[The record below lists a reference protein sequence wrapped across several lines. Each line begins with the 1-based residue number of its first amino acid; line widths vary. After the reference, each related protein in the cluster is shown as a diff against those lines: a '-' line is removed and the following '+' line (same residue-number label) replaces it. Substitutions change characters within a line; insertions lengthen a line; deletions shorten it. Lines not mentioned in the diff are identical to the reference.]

1 MFAFPTLLSVFYSC
15 CIALNSQLYF
25 VFRRE
30 PSDTEKGVKTLLKW
44 YIFTPIVVSG
54 IICKSRWM
62 ESVGCVDPY
71 QFLGFCALGA
81 GLYGYDSVYG
91 YCWFASPPPD
101 PDHPNQRHIRPL
113 VGMLTTFGGWCLLAL
128 FYLLIASSTVAWVVF
143 CKSPD
148 VDFGGH
154 IGLRRNR
161 RKFTSEGA
169 IPAPSVSSPRWT
181 GHAATMSST
190 DVVIEGPEK
199 ASLTPPDDFKPM
211 SKKIPSDIQTDNEA
225 EAENNEQ
232 TGERDWNIHIF
243 PPRPRYPS
251 GVSHTRRVDAIA
263 SAPSSHQER
272 PKISRRTLALRA
284 MTLRL
289 IGYILIPVICILPSS
304 IKDLIIKAY
313 APGEVEVSDGISG
326 LFDGL
331 NGLVGLFNA
340 ILFLVDPVLL
350 IVWAEL
356 RANHRWGRLQKQ
368 RSDAQD
374 ADHENNRAATEVDE
388 ITEFPLQDV
397 GTPGSDGGD
406 DQVGGIR
413 SSRFGKEENQQSVR
427 RAFGDSLV
435 SGLQR
440 LDNEQRS
447 PRFTQAGPRLLKSM
461 GRRKRP
467 EAHHS
472 GGAGL
477 MIHVQ
482 VEVAKH
488 SDLERVEDY
497 LHGL

>member
-1 MFAFPTLLSVFYSC
+1 MLGL
-15 CIALNSQLYF
+15 
-25 VFRRE
+25 
-30 PSDTEKGVKTLLKW
+30 
-44 YIFTPIVVSG
+44 
-54 IICKSRWM
+54 
-62 ESVGCVDPY
+62 VGCAGPH
-71 QFLGFCALGA
+71 QFLGFTALGA

-101 PDHPNQRHIRPL
+101 PNHPHQRYSRPL
-113 VGMLTTFGGWCLLAL
+113 IGMLATFGGWCLLAVL
-128 FYLLIASSTVAWVVF
+128 YLLVASSTVAWVVF
-143 CKSPD
+143 FKAPE

-161 RKFTSEGA
+161 RKFTSDD
-169 IPAPSVSSPRWT
+169 PVPVSSQRWT
-181 GHAATMSST
+181 GHATMSSS
-190 DVVIEGPEK
+190 DVVTGGPEK
-199 ASLTPPDDFKPM
+199 ATLTPPDDFKAL
-211 SKKIPSDIQTDNEA
+211 SKKDIHADNEA
-225 EAENNEQ
+225 EAEDNGQ
-232 TGERDWNIHIF
+232 AGERDWNIHIF
-243 PPRPRYPS
+243 PPRPRHPS
-251 GVSHTRRVDAIA
+251 GVTHSRRIDTIDAI
-263 SAPSSHQER
+263 STAPSAHQER

-304 IKDLIIKAY
+304 IKDLIIKTY
-313 APGEVEVSDGISG
+313 PLGEFQPPDVVSG

-368 RSDAQD
+368 RSGAQDTDPENRTTEAEEMAESPVQD
-374 ADHENNRAATEVDE
+374 AD
-388 ITEFPLQDV
+388 
-397 GTPGSDGGD
+397 TPGSDGGD
-406 DQVGGIR
+406 EQVGGLR
-413 SSRFGKEENQQSVR
+413 SSRFGTEDKQQSAKRV
-427 RAFGDSLV
+427 FGDSLA
-435 SGLQR
+435 SSLQKI
-440 LDNEQRS
+440 DNERRS
-447 PRFTQAGPRLLKSM
+447 SRITQAGPRLLKSM
-461 GRRKRP
+461 GRRKRQ
-467 EAHHS
+467 EAQHS